1 MKGLRLRGGMA
12 RLQGTSTK
20 ASIKASVKASSKHGP
35 RMIERQ
41 QLRHIKDSWTIS
53 ALMDNIRVSMCVE
66 IGKQAKRLDL
76 TQGALA
82 ERAGTS
88 PKTLKGHPPRPIRS
102 YDRLEGVASLGYPAL
117 RPDSLSVKLTPQ
129 AAFERLML
137 IGGFPEPFIKGED
150 RFAKRWRRDRI
161 DRIITEDIRDL
172 ELVRDLTLIGLFADA
187 LRTRVSC

>member
-1 MKGLRLRGGMA
+1 M
-12 RLQGTSTK
+12 
-20 ASIKASVKASSKHGP
+20 
-35 RMIERQ
+35 
-41 QLRHIKDSWTIS
+41 
-53 ALMDNIRVSMCVE
+53 
-66 IGKQAKRLDL
+66 
-76 TQGALA
+76 
-82 ERAGTS
+82 
-88 PKTLKGHPPRPIRS
+88 
-102 YDRLEGVASLGYPAL
+102 ASLGYPAL

-129 AAFERLML
+129 AAFERLMR